1 MAELQAFADGGR
13 HVLKKQR
20 VSADKIHQQLDLL
33 LREVESTQQRLLDKQ
48 HEYRRKQ
55 SKRQDKTPASAHSDN
70 NAENDTDRDNQ
81 VEAET
86 EEPGERDAGD
96 QADEDDA
103 EQQDAEVEA
112 IIQECI
118 RRVRLLSVDKV
129 VGDELKAIHV
139 VLSKYG
145 KRIDKVR
152 DGSFAAS
159 SIGAEFC
166 IGPDLLQRH
175 FTSLSLPRF

>member
-33 LREVESTQQRLLDKQ
+33 LREVESTQQRLVDKQ

-55 SKRQDKTPASAHSDN
+55 SKRQEDKTPASSSARSDN
-70 NAENDTDRDNQ
+70 NNAERDEDGDNQ
-81 VEAET
+81 AEADAEDT
-86 EEPGERDAGD
+86 GEGD
-96 QADEDDA
+96 TIDGQPQHADEDDA

-152 DGSFAAS
+152 LFL
-159 SIGAEFC
+159 C
-166 IGPDLLQRH
+166 W
-175 FTSLSLPRF
+175 SLCSC

>member
-20 VSADKIHQQLDLL
+20 VSGDKIHQQLDLL

-55 SKRQDKTPASAHSDN
+55 SKRQQVKTPSSSVRSDN
-70 NAENDTDRDNQ
+70 NAENDEDGDNQ
-81 VEAET
+81 VEE
-86 EEPGERDAGD
+86 DAGEGD
-96 QADEDDA
+96 TDDKPQHADEDDA

-152 DGSFAAS
+152 YGT
-159 SIGAEFC
+159 FC
-166 IGPDLLQRH
+166 
-175 FTSLSLPRF
+175 